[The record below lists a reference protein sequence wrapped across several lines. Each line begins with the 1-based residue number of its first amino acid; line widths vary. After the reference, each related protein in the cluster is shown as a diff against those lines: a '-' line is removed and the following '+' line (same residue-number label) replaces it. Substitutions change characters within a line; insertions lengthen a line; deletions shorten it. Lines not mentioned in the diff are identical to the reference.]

1 MVNMLAISALES
13 LKQEDQE
20 PEASL
25 GYTGTF
31 FFFFLNPRWILAK
44 NDS

>member
-25 GYTGTF
+25 GYAGT

>member
-20 PEASL
+20 PDASL
-25 GYTGTF
+25 GYAGTF
-31 FFFFLNPRWILAK
+31 FFFFFKSTL
-44 NDS
+44 DSCQE